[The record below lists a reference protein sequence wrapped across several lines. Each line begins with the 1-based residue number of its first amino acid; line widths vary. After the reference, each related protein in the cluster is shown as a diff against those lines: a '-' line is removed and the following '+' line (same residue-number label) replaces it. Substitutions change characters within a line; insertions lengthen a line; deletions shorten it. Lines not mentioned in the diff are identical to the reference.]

1 MPTSHGIAM
10 AVVVY
15 PSTALAMSV
24 LRRRPR
30 SSPPGSA
37 KAGESSKMEFCAGR
51 EEKVYDVCGSGGG
64 REDGPD
70 WVEGGVKDHVGGCV
84 P

>member
-1 MPTSHGIAM
+1 
-10 AVVVY
+10 VVY

-24 LRRRPR
+24 LKRRPR

-37 KAGESSKMEFCAGR
+37 SAGESSKMEFCTGR
-51 EEKVYDVCGSGGG
+51 EEKVYEGLGVCGGG
-64 REDGPD
+64 REGEP
-70 WVEGGVKDHVGGCV
+70 VGMEGGVNDHVGGFV